1 MLEKWIVYVSL
12 DARVELGAILS
23 YLGINNR
30 CEFADSAASLRSI
43 VSHSTPQDYSVLI
56 GNTGSDV
63 SDINLAAAIV
73 KDGNARC
80 VVLVRSGASGSLRS
94 RAAKAGVDLV
104 IDPMELGDLVKV
116 GRGYQSYGADRL
128 SQPLPEASDYVC
140 QYPRVK
146 FLFTISYSS

>member
-1 MLEKWIVYVSL
+1 MG
-12 DARVELGAILS
+12 R
-23 YLGINNR
+23 
-30 CEFADSAASLRSI
+30 
-43 VSHSTPQDYSVLI
+43 
-56 GNTGSDV
+56 SDV
-63 SDINLAAAIV
+63 SDINLTASIV

-128 SQPLPEASDYVC
+128 SQHFYQKLQIMLPVS
-140 QYPRVK
+140 K
-146 FLFTISYSS
+146 S